1 MARYWAGG
9 APQGETLA
17 LFGMEAADV
26 DDDIEVWPEN
36 LETVEA
42 FFACRTQWRFDAM
55 NGTPLGLRYADVAA
69 TLDLLA
75 VGDRRD
81 VFDGIRTMEAAAL
94 DVLNAKR
101 NG

>member
-1 MARYWAGG
+1 MR
-9 APQGETLA
+9 PRVLQQCQH
-17 LFGMEAADV
+17 FVDEA
-26 DDDIEVWPEN
+26 
-36 LETVEA
+36 
-42 FFACRTQWRFDAM
+42 
-55 NGTPLGLRYADVAA
+55 GTPLGLRYADVAA